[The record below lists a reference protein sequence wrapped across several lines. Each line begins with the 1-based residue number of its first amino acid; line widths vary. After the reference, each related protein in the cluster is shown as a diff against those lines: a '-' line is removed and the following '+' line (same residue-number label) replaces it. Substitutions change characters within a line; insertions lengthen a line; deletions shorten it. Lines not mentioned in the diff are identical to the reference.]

1 MYHTDAEANRVC
13 KGDLSAASTAAAP
26 PAPGR
31 TGRLWAASAAPA
43 FAWAGIGVPFDVIRT
58 RLQTT
63 SQARFRSAWHCLTHT
78 VRTEGV
84 LALWKG
90 LTPQI
95 LISLPSSTL
104 LFGTYSALRPERP
117 RLATGSGAE
126 WRSFYAGVFGAGFG
140 SGVSLTVLQNPL
152 DVWRTQLQTSYGGES
167 PPPPPPTTARNAWR
181 GVSLTAVRNLP
192 GNGVFFLLHECLDVN
207 VRERISREGSP
218 ISPALARL
226 LCGGA
231 TGVLFNL
238 LLSPVDVV
246 RSRLMATESGGV
258 LFHTRAVLREHG
270 ALRGFFRGADVTVL
284 KAFPTNAVGF
294 LALSKAKWLLGVEDD
309 EQRR

>member
-1 MYHTDAEANRVC
+1 MEDV
-13 KGDLSAASTAAAP
+13 GPSW
-26 PAPGR
+26 GR
-31 TGRLWAASAAPA
+31 TRRLWAASAAPA

-63 SQARFRSAWHCLTHT
+63 STARFRSAWHCLHHT
-78 VRTEGV
+78 VRIEGV

-90 LTPQI
+90 LTPQV

-104 LFGTYSALRPERP
+104 LFGTYQALRPESP
-117 RLATGSGAE
+117 RAATVSGE
-126 WRSFYAGVFGAGFG
+126 WRRFYVGVFGAGFA
-140 SGVSLTVLQNPL
+140 SGVALTALQNPL
-152 DVWRTQLQTSYGGES
+152 DVWRIQLQTTYGGDS
-167 PPPPPPTTARNAWR
+167 PPSPPAITRNAWR
-181 GVSLTAVRNLP
+181 GLSLTAVRNLP
-192 GNGVFFLLHECLDVN
+192 GNGVFFLLHEYLDVN
-207 VRERISREGSP
+207 VREPMSRDGSP
-218 ISPALARL
+218 ASPSMARL

-238 LLSPVDVV
+238 LLSPVDVI

-258 LFHTRAVLREHG
+258 LYHARAVLREHG

-294 LALSKAKWLLGVEDD
+294 LALSKAKWLLGVDNEGQMPQMPH
-309 EQRR
+309 EHGLTEVR